1 MDSITQAALGAAIGE
16 ATLGKKAGYRA
27 AVWGAVLGTLPD
39 LDILINPF
47 FDSVVQL
54 QSHRSFT
61 HSITFIVLFSP
72 LFGVLLNRFHSNL
85 DIGWIPWT
93 KLAFITFLT
102 HAFIDIGTT
111 YGTQFLFPFTNT
123 PYTTGSI
130 FIIDPLYTVPLLL
143 GLIISLFLKRQGKA
157 RLYANYTGL
166 TVSTLYLI
174 WGLAIKVHV
183 HSVFSS
189 SFENQFGYHEQLKTM
204 PNGPS
209 TFLWSGYAIK
219 NDTVYNAVYSIFDH
233 STDLEFIP
241 IERRSHLIAH
251 SLDDR
256 GIRTLLWFSRGYYSV
271 SEIDGELFF
280 YDLRFGRDDFWLTE
294 SGELVWKNKVL
305 FNEDGE
311 AWSFEQ
317 TIPSF
322 NTRSQNFSRYWNRIW
337 GN

>member
-1 MDSITQAALGAAIGE
+1 MDSITQVALGAAIGE
-16 ATLGKKAGYRA
+16 ATLGKKIGYRA
-27 AVWGAVLGTLPD
+27 IAWGAALGTLPD
-39 LDILINPF
+39 LDIIINPF

-72 LFGVLLNRFHSNL
+72 LLGVLINRFHSNL
-85 DIGWIPWT
+85 DIGWVPWT
-93 KLAFITFLT
+93 KLAFFTFLT

-123 PYTTGSI
+123 PYTTDSI

-143 GLIISLFLKRQGKA
+143 GVIISMFLTRSGKA
-157 RLYANYTGL
+157 RLVANYTGL
-166 TVSTLYLI
+166 TLSTLYLI
-174 WGLAIKVHV
+174 WGLAIKNHV

-189 SFENQFGYHEQLKTM
+189 SFEHQYGYFEQMKTM

-209 TFLWSGYAIK
+209 TYLWSGYAIK
-219 NDTVYNAVYSIFDH
+219 DDTVYTAVYSIFDD
-233 STDLEFIP
+233 SKELEFIP
-241 IERRSHLIAH
+241 ISRQSHLITD
-251 SLDDR
+251 LMEDR
-256 GIRTLLWFSRGYYSV
+256 GVRTLLWFSRGYYSV
-271 SEIDGELFF
+271 TQENGNLYF

-294 SGELVWKNKVL
+294 SGEFVWRNKLL
-305 FNEDGE
+305 FDEEGK

-317 TIPSF
+317 SIPSF

-337 GN
+337 GI